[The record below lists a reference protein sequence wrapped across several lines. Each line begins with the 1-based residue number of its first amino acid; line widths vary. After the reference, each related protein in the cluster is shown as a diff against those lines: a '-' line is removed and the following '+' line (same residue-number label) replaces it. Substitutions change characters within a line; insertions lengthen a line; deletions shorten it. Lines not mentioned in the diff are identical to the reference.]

1 MRQHFSVSPE
11 IWTPDYFIGFWETY
25 GFLAYKV
32 LGNAMNRCFSTKC
45 CFDKGH
51 SSVAIVIVLWLLRRR
66 RQRWWGKSFLGFN
79 LILLTSCTEENSVV
93 EIIFLLQLL
102 FFSFGYHSGRF
113 SYFFESPK
121 RPRKNVK
128 DDAKLNAREYIWIY
142 LRDILE
148 NAPSLPSYACNI
160 PKINLALEWTT
171 SNCPPLQTIWWNGF
185 VGKLFLYAA
194 SISYNI
200 RGEVIRDLLFR
211 LVH

>member
-1 MRQHFSVSPE
+1 MEKILEIFDNFTEFCLVLFLCGSIFSVSPE

-25 GFLAYKV
+25 SFLAYKV

-79 LILLTSCTEENSVV
+79 LILLTSCYEENSVE

-121 RPRKNVK
+121 WTRKK
-128 DDAKLNAREYIWIY
+128 RERWRKTE
-142 LRDILE
+142 L
-148 NAPSLPSYACNI
+148 
-160 PKINLALEWTT
+160 
-171 SNCPPLQTIWWNGF
+171 
-185 VGKLFLYAA
+185 
-194 SISYNI
+194 
-200 RGEVIRDLLFR
+200 
-211 LVH
+211 